1 MAGKGGP
8 RQAGGRADG
17 GRREELDPLPAAVGP
32 ADLDTGPAAGGGE
45 RGSRGDDRPRDG
57 EQFRGRDVREGELED
72 DLPGDEARG
81 RTPVGRLGAGRGLPA
96 RE

>member
-1 MAGKGGP
+1 MSLPA
-8 RQAGGRADG
+8 
-17 GRREELDPLPAAVGP
+17 LLPLPLLALALGPNPFP